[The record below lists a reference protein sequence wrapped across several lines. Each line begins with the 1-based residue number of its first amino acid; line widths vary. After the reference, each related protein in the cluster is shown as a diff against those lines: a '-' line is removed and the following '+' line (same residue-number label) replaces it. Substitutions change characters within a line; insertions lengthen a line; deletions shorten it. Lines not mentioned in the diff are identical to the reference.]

1 MSLAAA
7 AQGGEDLGVIGSAAV
22 DLMAAIGAP
31 GVGVL
36 LAVEAV
42 FPPIPSEIVLP
53 LAGFAAN
60 QGTFSL
66 IAALAWATIGS
77 MVGALLLYEAGRR
90 FGRDRVLAIWLR
102 LPLVD
107 EHDFARTEAWFD
119 EHGQKAVFFGRMVPL
134 FRSLISIPAGTQRMP
149 YGRFVLLTLAGS
161 TLWNTAF
168 ILGGYLLGEEWHRI
182 EEVAGWLQLAVVAAV
197 VAAGAWWLVLRIRR
211 RRSAADGGSSA
222 GP

>member
-1 MSLAAA
+1 MSAAA
-7 AQGGEDLGVIGSAAV
+7 AQGQEELGVIGSAAV
-22 DLMAAIGAP
+22 DLMSAVGAP

-36 LAVEAV
+36 LAAEAV

-66 IAALAWATIGS
+66 TAALVWATIGS
-77 MVGALLLYEAGRR
+77 LAGAVLLYEAGRR
-90 FGRDRVLAIWLR
+90 FGRDRVLALWVR

-107 EHDFARTEAWFD
+107 ERDFARTEAWFD
-119 EHGQKAVFFGRMVPL
+119 RHGQKAVFLGRMVPL

-149 YGRFVLLTLAGS
+149 FGRFLMLTLAGS
-161 TLWNTAF
+161 AIWNTVF
-168 ILGGYLLGEEWHRI
+168 VLGGYLLGEEWHRI
-182 EEVAGWLQLAVVAAV
+182 EQAAGWLQYAVVAAV
-197 VAAGAWWLVLRIRR
+197 LAAGAWWLVLRVRR
-211 RRSAADGGSSA
+211 RRSGGGGSSA